1 MIIFIVMGIQKF
13 CKKITKDAI
22 LEHERLNK
30 IDLFST
36 IKRNTFS
43 DDPITVLVD
52 VRSFSEHT
60 DDILRDHRMVNNGI
74 IGFTKTRINLSY
86 STRKII

>member
-1 MIIFIVMGIQKF
+1 MGIQKF

-60 DDILRDHRMVNNGI
+60 DDILRDHRMANNGI